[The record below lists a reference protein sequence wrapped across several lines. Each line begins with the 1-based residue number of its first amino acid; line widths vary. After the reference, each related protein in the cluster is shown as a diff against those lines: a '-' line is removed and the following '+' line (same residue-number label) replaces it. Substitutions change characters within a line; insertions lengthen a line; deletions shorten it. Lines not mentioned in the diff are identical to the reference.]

1 MGTDYELQATEPQPL
16 AYGMID
22 NPIRQAAW
30 MILAFTNGATSAHAL
45 RAGLFDGPVADQ
57 RHDLRHDRCFQ
68 TVTRCL
74 GGYGPKLVLS
84 SREPKATR
92 A

>member
-1 MGTDYELQATEPQPL
+1 
-16 AYGMID
+16 
-22 NPIRQAAW
+22 
-30 MILAFTNGATSAHAL
+30 
-45 RAGLFDGPVADQ
+45 
-57 RHDLRHDRCFQ
+57 
-68 TVTRCL
+68 VTRCL